1 MACCGDNMGAE
12 TLEGVGFEDIVFNI
26 GEEKIKFVAEEDKGG
41 EYVRSG
47 GEIKADN
54 SEENQK
60 ILMEKKKLNEEI
72 SLKDKRI
79 YELRAKID
87 EIDKKIA
94 AMEQILTIDVSEK
107 EYVIALGEQMRGNLP
122 QDNNH

>member
-1 MACCGDNMGAE
+1 MACCGDNIGAE
-12 TLEGVGFEDIVFNI
+12 SLENTPFDDIIFNI
-26 GEEKIKFVAEEDKGG
+26 GEEKIKFVADEDKGG

-79 YELRAKID
+79 
-87 EIDKKIA
+87 
-94 AMEQILTIDVSEK
+94 
-107 EYVIALGEQMRGNLP
+107 
-122 QDNNH
+122 